1 MTRKGYHYSFKMYCK
16 VVARD
21 DKGRVIYNKRF
32 ASKSFVANWIQWL
45 YSAFTNSTVHNMIT
59 TSGAS
64 AGGGSPCLNSGP
76 IGVNNGVT
84 IMAGTG
90 NPNYGIVV
98 GSGTST
104 PTINDFELGI
114 QIQNGT
120 GANQLQYGNMTALS
134 VIISSANNQMI
145 LEFQRTFVNGSGASV
160 TVTEVGLIF
169 NLAFLSGSSSNTSNA
184 YCLILHDLL
193 PSAVIIPNGGS
204 LSVTYELVL
213 QN

>member
-1 MTRKGYHYSFKMYCK
+1 MSRKGYHYSFKMYCK
-16 VVARD
+16 VVAKD
-21 DKGRVIYNKRF
+21 EKGKVIYNKRF
-32 ASKSFVANWIQWL
+32 ASKSFVANWLQWL
-45 YSAFTNSTVHNMIT
+45 YSAFTNSTVQNMIT

-64 AGGGSPCLNSGP
+64 AGSGVPCPFGGPTC
-76 IGVNNGVT
+76 VVT

-104 PTINDFELGI
+104 PTINDFELGN

-120 GANQLQYGNMTALS
+120 GANELQYGSMSALT

-169 NLAFLSGSSSNTSNA
+169 DLASLGSTSNA

-193 PSAVIIPNGGS
+193 PNAVIIPNGGS

>member
-1 MTRKGYHYSFKMYCK
+1 MTRKGYHYSFKMYCN

-21 DKGRVIYNKRF
+21 DKGRVIYKKRF
-32 ASKSFVANWIQWL
+32 ASKSFVANWIYWL
-45 YSAFTNSTVHNMIT
+45 YSAFANTSVQNMKT

-64 AGGGSPCLNSGP
+64 AGGGVPCNNGGP
-76 IGVNNGVT
+76 IGGLDSVT

-90 NPNYGIVV
+90 NANYGIVV

-104 PTINDFELGI
+104 PTINDFELGN

-120 GANQLQYGNMTALS
+120 GANQLQYGNMTALT

-169 NLAFLSGSSSNTSNA
+169 NLAFLSGPSSNTSNA

-193 PSAVIIPNGGS
+193 PNAVIIPNGGS
-204 LSVTYELVL
+204 LSVTYEIIL

>member
-1 MTRKGYHYSFKMYCK
+1 MARKGYHYSFKMYCK

-45 YSAFTNSTVHNMIT
+45 YSAFTNSTVQNMNT
-59 TSGAS
+59 TSGSS
-64 AGGGSPCLNSGP
+64 AGGGIPC
-76 IGVNNGVT
+76 NNGGPSATNTVT
-84 IMAGTG
+84 IMAGTD
-90 NPNYGIVV
+90 NPTYGIVV

-104 PTINDFELGI
+104 PTINDFELGN

-169 NLAFLSGSSSNTSNA
+169 NLAFLSGPSSNTSNA

-193 PSAVIIPNGGS
+193 PNAVIIPNGGS